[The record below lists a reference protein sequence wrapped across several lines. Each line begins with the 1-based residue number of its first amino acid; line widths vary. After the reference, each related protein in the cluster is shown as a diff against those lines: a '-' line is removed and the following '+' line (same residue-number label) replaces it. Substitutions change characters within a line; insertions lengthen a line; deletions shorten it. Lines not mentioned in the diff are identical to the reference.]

1 VSQRDYRILI
11 GTAGWQHPE
20 WGNEV
25 FYPED
30 LPEDW
35 FLSFYANEFPIV
47 LIPEQDWSDVDAVE
61 QLVEEIN
68 EQATAGFKCVFELD
82 WTAQNNINERLEKL
96 STIGSFLSGLSVLTN
111 VDTFEDKAFCD
122 AIISLC
128 QQFKLCI
135 ELKDKVN
142 DINIT
147 KARAFCEKNS
157 ISLTWMGEGEIVV
170 PEKSQLWITRCNSEQ
185 ENKPLMQQ
193 IKKLIAEQLKRENLS
208 REHILLV
215 DGQPPKVEAV
225 RNAMIMMDL
234 M

>member
-47 LIPEQDWSDVDAVE
+47 LIPEHDWSNVDAVE
-61 QLVEEIN
+61 QLVEGIN
-68 EQATAGFKCVFELD
+68 EQATAGFKCVFEID
-82 WTAQNNINERLEKL
+82 WTAQNHINERLEKL
-96 STIGSFLSGLSVLTN
+96 GSIGTFLSGLSVLTN

-128 QQFKLCI
+128 QKFKLCI

-147 KARAFCEKNS
+147 KARTFCDKNN
-157 ISLTWMGEGEIVV
+157 ISLTWTGEGEIVV
-170 PEKSQLWITRCNSEQ
+170 PEKSPLWITRCNSEQ
-185 ENKPLMQQ
+185 DNKPLMQQ
-193 IKKLIAEQLKRENLS
+193 IKTLIAEQLKYENIS
-208 REHILLV
+208 REHVLIV
-215 DGQPPKVEAV
+215 DGKPPKVEAV